1 MRISLL
7 MLWVGEFFLLSGWLQ
22 TGHCQHH
29 SHPEVVIPLRVTGT
43 EKDMKTKGWLSY
55 RLQIAGHRYILHT
68 KVKKNVITRH
78 FSIFTYSDQGA
89 LIKDQPF
96 VREGCYYHGYVEG
109 DPESMVA
116 VSTCFGGFQ
125 GMLQINDT
133 IYEIKPKPFSSK
145 FEHLVYKVDSEDT
158 MTCGLTEEEIA
169 QQLKKH
175 KPNNPFLMQS
185 DYQGWWTHRWF
196 IELAM
201 VVDQERFFHKGSNIS
216 AVEDEVIELIN
227 LLNSVYEHMDV
238 ELFLPGIEIWNEG
251 NPIPP
256 ANISYFLTEFC
267 KWKRSNL
274 DIRMPHDV
282 VHLLIKAGFGIY
294 LGLAYVGTVCNSF
307 YNCAVNS
314 FRTDALVS
322 FSYILAHELGHN
334 LGIYHDTATC
344 KCKDRVCIMYPTA
357 SAATKFSNCSYAQYW
372 GYSIRTHCMRS
383 PPNPESLFTKHR
395 CGNAVVEE
403 EEKCDCGSLGS
414 CTNDPCCSTDCTLVP
429 GASCAFGSC
438 CKDCQFVPS
447 GQVCREQGSECDL
460 PEWCNGT
467 WHECP
472 DDVYV
477 QDGSPCLGM
486 GYCYEKRCNF
496 RDEQCRKIFG
506 KKARSANE
514 MCYREMNT
522 RGDRFGNCG
531 TTTTAY
537 RACAIADILCGR
549 IQCENVTEIPSL
561 ASHSTVHITRFAGHS
576 CWGVDYHFGMTAL
589 DIGDVKDGTECG
601 KQRVCIHRRC
611 VPEPVWDSKCIP
623 EMCNMHGICNSK
635 HHCHCGK
642 KWAPPNCRTK
652 GNGGSIDSGP
662 PPEQKHEET
671 AQKREPD
678 RGISKFWIPFLVF
691 LNCVLI
697 LCCCCFICSP
707 LQKKEDTP
715 EPPEQKSDL
724 PKTN

>member
-1 MRISLL
+1 MTHMRLSLL
-7 MLWVGEFFLLSGWLQ
+7 MLWLGELFLLSGWLQ

-43 EKDMKTKGWLSY
+43 EKGMKTKGWLSY
-55 RLQIAGHRYILHT
+55 RLQIAGHRYIIHM
-68 KVKKNVITRH
+68 KVKTNLVTRH
-78 FSIFTYSDQGA
+78 FSMFTYSDQGA
-89 LIKDQPF
+89 LIEDRPF

-133 IYEIKPKPFSSK
+133 VYEIKPKTFSSK

-169 QQLKKH
+169 QQLKKY
-175 KPNNPFLMQS
+175 KRNNPVLMQS

-196 IELAM
+196 LELAV

-216 AVEDEVIELIN
+216 AVEDEVIEIIN
-227 LLNSVYEHMDV
+227 ILNSLYEHMDMEV
-238 ELFLPGIEIWNEG
+238 ALPGIEIWNEG

-256 ANISYFLTEFC
+256 ANISYFLREFC
-267 KWKRSNL
+267 KWKRTNL
-274 DIRMPHDV
+274 NIRIPHDV
-282 VHLLIKAGFGIY
+282 VHLFIKAGFGMY
-294 LGLAYVGTVCNSF
+294 LGLAYVGTVCSTGS
-307 YNCAVNS
+307 NCAVNS
-314 FRTDALVS
+314 FRTDALPS
-322 FSYILAHELGHN
+322 FAKILAHELGHN
-334 LGIYHDTATC
+334 LGLGHDTPTC
-344 KCKDRVCIMYPTA
+344 KCKDSKCIMFPSA
-357 SAATKFSNCSYAQYW
+357 SGATKFSNCSYAQYW
-372 GYSIRTHCMRS
+372 GYSIRVRCMRS
-383 PPNPESLFTKHR
+383 PPNPESLFVKHR
-395 CGNAVVEE
+395 CGNAIVEE

-414 CTNDPCCSTDCTLVP
+414 CKNDRCCLTNCTLVR
-429 GASCAFGSC
+429 GASCAFGNC

-447 GQVCREQGSECDL
+447 GQVCREQGNECDL

-506 KKARSANE
+506 KKARSANQI
-514 MCYREMNT
+514 CYREINT

-531 TTTTAY
+531 NDTNTY
-537 RACAIADILCGR
+537 IACGFADILCGR

-561 ASHSTVHITRFAGHS
+561 GSHSTMHITRLDGHM

-589 DIGDVKDGTECG
+589 DVGDVKDGTECG
-601 KQRVCIHRRC
+601 EQRVCIGRRC
-611 VPEPVWDSKCIP
+611 VPEPVWDSECIP

-635 HHCHCGK
+635 HHCHCSN

-662 PPEQKHEET
+662 PPAEEPEKT
-671 AQKREPD
+671 SEPD
-678 RGISKFWIPFLVF
+678 RGISKFWIPFLVL
-691 LNCVLI
+691 LNCFLI
-697 LCCCCFICSP
+697 LCCCCFICCP
-707 LQKKEDTP
+707 LKGEDSP
-715 EPPEQKSDL
+715 EPPEQKSNL